1 MLKNNNVGELAR
13 KYSIFIVLVALFI
26 GCSFISPY
34 FLQTSNLI
42 NVARQLCV
50 GLLIAYGEMILI
62 VSGFLDLSV
71 GAVLALSGVMSVN
84 CYKATGSL
92 LMAIVVAIAV
102 AVLCNVINAIFVANF
117 NVPAFI
123 ATLGMMQVARG
134 AALYYTG
141 GKNIL
146 QLGGYVKI
154 GQGMVGPIPVPVI
167 IAVIVTIVLYY
178 IVNHTRYGRGIYA
191 IGGSRSAAEA
201 SGINSKKSI
210 YTSYIINGIL
220 IGIAAMI
227 FMARNNAGLPN
238 GAVGYEMTG
247 LTAAIVGG
255 TSFTGGI
262 GTIPGT
268 IAGAFIIGFL
278 ENVMNLLGVNAYIQ
292 SIIEGAIIVFAVAFD
307 VMSKAKKKT
316 KVILVTEEEKEKKE
330 EAVAELIE
338 EKEEEA
344 AEAAAEAEEKPEE

>member
-1 MLKNNNVGELAR
+1 MHKKNNIGEIAR
-13 KYSIFIVLVALFI
+13 KYSIFLVLIALFL

-34 FLQTSNLI
+34 FLQSTNLM
-42 NVARQLCV
+42 NVARQVCV

-71 GAVLALSGVMSVN
+71 GAVLALAGVMSVN
-84 CYKATGSL
+84 TYKSTGSMAL
-92 LMAIVVAIAV
+92 AIVVAIAV
-102 AVLCNVINAIFVANF
+102 AVACNIVNALFVANF

-134 AALYYTG
+134 ISLYYTG
-141 GKNIL
+141 GQNIL
-146 QLGGYVKI
+146 QLGGYVNI
-154 GQGMVGPIPVPVI
+154 GQGMVGPVPVPVI
-167 IAVIVTIVLYY
+167 IVACITLVIYY

-210 YTSYIINGIL
+210 YTSYILNGVL

-278 ENVMNLLGVNAYIQ
+278 ENVMNLLGVNSYIQ
-292 SIIEGAIIVFAVAFD
+292 SIIEGAIIVLAVAFD
-307 VMSKAKKKT
+307 VMSKSKKQT
-316 KVILVTEEEKEKKE
+316 KVILVKEEKTDNEDETAKTE
-330 EAVAELIE
+330 
-338 EKEEEA
+338 
-344 AEAAAEAEEKPEE
+344 

>member
-1 MLKNNNVGELAR
+1 MLKKNNIGELAR
-13 KYSIFIVLVALFI
+13 KYSIFLVLVALFI
-26 GCSFISPY
+26 GCSVISPY
-34 FLQTSNLI
+34 FLQSTNLM
-42 NVARQLCV
+42 NVARQVCV

-71 GAVLALSGVMSVN
+71 GAVLALAGVMSVN
-84 CYKATGSL
+84 TYKSTGSMI
-92 LMAIVVAIAV
+92 MAIVVAIGV
-102 AVLCNVINAIFVANF
+102 AVICNIVNALFVANF

-134 AALYYTG
+134 ISLYYTG
-141 GKNIL
+141 GQNIL
-146 QLGGYVKI
+146 QLGDYVKI
-154 GQGMVGPIPVPVI
+154 GQGMVGPVPVPVI
-167 IAVIVTIVLYY
+167 IVACITLVIYY

-210 YTSYIINGIL
+210 YTSYIINGVL

-278 ENVMNLLGVNAYIQ
+278 ENVMNLLGINAYIQ
-292 SIIEGAIIVFAVAFD
+292 SVIEGAIIVLAVAFD
-307 VMSKAKKKT
+307 VMSKAKKQS
-316 KVILVTEEEKEKKE
+316 KVILVTEEDKKDE
-330 EAVAELIE
+330 SQESAKTE
-338 EKEEEA
+338 
-344 AEAAAEAEEKPEE
+344 